1 MANTISY
8 SKAIMSLV
16 LFVPVGI
23 LLALSPYSYAAR
35 ELLVCW
41 VFIGLFLLA
50 LTPAILGGALA
61 YYVGRWIFHWAW
73 TTLRMSRANALGLSA
88 PDPRPI
94 SGGGRSR

>member
-1 MANTISY
+1 MANIINY
-8 SKAIMSLV
+8 SKATMSLI

-23 LLALSPYSYAAR
+23 LLALSPHSYAAL

-41 VFIGLFLLA
+41 VFFGLFLLA
-50 LTPAILGGALA
+50 LTPPILGVAVA

-73 TTLRMSRANALGLSA
+73 TTLRMSRTNTLGLSA
-88 PDPRPI
+88 PHPRAI